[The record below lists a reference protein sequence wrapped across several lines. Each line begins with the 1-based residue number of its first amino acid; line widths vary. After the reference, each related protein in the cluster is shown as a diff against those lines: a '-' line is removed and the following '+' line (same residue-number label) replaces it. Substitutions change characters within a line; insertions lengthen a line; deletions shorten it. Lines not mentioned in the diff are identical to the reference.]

1 MARHTLAILALAIL
15 ATCMVRFGTT
25 AAAAAEPQKII
36 IDTDF
41 NTIGDDGKVLVMA
54 AQLQAQGTIDLLGI
68 TVVTGNNWLNQE
80 VSDALK
86 AVERMGIADKV
97 GVYAGAQGPLVHDYN
112 TIAQEKALFGG
123 FIGGAWGH
131 PKPDD
136 DKLVAPLDGFAT
148 HTNLQ
153 KQHAVDF
160 IVDAVKK
167 YPHEVT
173 ILSIGPMTDLA
184 LAIRLHPEIVPL
196 IKRIVFMAGAFEVPG
211 NTTPAAEL
219 NVWFD
224 PEAARIVV
232 RQPIDMT
239 FIPLD
244 VTNTVPMT
252 KEIYDKITAD
262 DNAIIA
268 RLLKNSSFGR
278 IFEQNPNARPYIY
291 DTLAMAYAVDPTLAI
306 DAPDMWIDVD
316 ISYGEGYGRTLGY
329 PQARA
334 AAYMQKAKIIRRFD
348 NDRFYRLF
356 IDLLTRP
363 VPVRLKNS

>member
-1 MARHTLAILALAIL
+1 MLRRTVAIAFACVGFLS
-15 ATCMVRFGTT
+15 V
-25 AAAAAEPQKII
+25 AANAAPQKMI

-41 NTIGDDGKVLVMA
+41 NTIGDDGKVVIMA
-54 AQLQAQGTIDLLGI
+54 AQLYAQGTIDLLGI
-68 TVVTGNNWLNQE
+68 TTVAGNNWLNQE
-80 VSDALK
+80 TSDALK

-97 GVYAGAQGPLVHDYN
+97 GVYAGAHDPLVHDHA
-112 TIAQEKALFGG
+112 TIMQEKALFGG
-123 FIGGAWGH
+123 YIGGSWNQPEPA
-131 PKPDD
+131 D
-136 DKLVAPLDGFAT
+136 DKLMAPLDGFAAKAKV
-148 HTNLQ
+148 Q

-160 IVDAVKK
+160 IVDTIKK

-173 ILSIGPMTDLA
+173 ILSIGPMTNLA

-196 IKRIVFMAGAFEVPG
+196 IKRIVSMAGAFEVPG
-211 NTTPAAEL
+211 NTTPAAEF

-232 RQPIDMT
+232 RQPLDMT

-252 KEIYDKITAD
+252 KDIYDKI
-262 DNAIIA
+262 IA
-268 RLLKNSSFGR
+268 NEASIVAKLLKNSIFGR
-278 IFEQNPNARPYIY
+278 MFEQNPNAKPYIY
-291 DTLAMAYAVDPTLAI
+291 DTLAMAYAIDPTLAT

-316 ISYGEGYGRTLGY
+316 TSYGQSYGRTFGY

-334 AAYMQKAKIIRRFD
+334 AAYMRKAKIIRRFD
-348 NDRFYRLF
+348 NGRFYRLF

-363 VPVRLKNS
+363 VPVKFVKP